1 MVAFS
6 AVWSRKFSQFGKL
19 NSAYITLIPKKKGAE
34 EVKDFRP
41 ICLVHSFAKLLT
53 KVLAN
58 RVFTKL
64 QDLVSPRL
72 VPSCCVSS
80 LTIPP
85 KVFLLGG
92 PSVQKHAPNIAQP
105 NSFRLKIPSPPS
117 SSGRQSLP
125 HATTQYPL

>member
-64 QDLVSPRL
+64 QDLVSPRQ
-72 VPSCCVSS
+72 SAF
-80 LTIPP
+80 I
-85 KVFLLGG
+85 KGRFIQDNFMM
-92 PSVQKHAPNIAQP
+92 VQ
-105 NSFRLKIPSPPS
+105 
-117 SSGRQSLP
+117 
-125 HATTQYPL
+125 